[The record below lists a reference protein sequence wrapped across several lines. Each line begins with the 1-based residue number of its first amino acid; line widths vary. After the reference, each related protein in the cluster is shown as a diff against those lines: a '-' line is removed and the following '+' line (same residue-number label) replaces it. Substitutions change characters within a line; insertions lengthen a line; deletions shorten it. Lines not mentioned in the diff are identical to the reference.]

1 MLTNRFKALE
11 DAIAQLP
18 PDVQDKLAEALED
31 ALRQATITAPL
42 AAPEV
47 RAAIDRALERHA
59 ASVQY
64 LQDK

>member
-11 DAIAQLP
+11 DAIAQVP
-18 PDVQDKLAEALED
+18 PDVQDRLAEALDD
-31 ALRQATITAPL
+31 ALRQAAVTAPL
-42 AAPEV
+42 VAPDV
-47 RAAIDRALERHA
+47 RAAIDRALEQHT

>member
-18 PDVQDKLAEALED
+18 PDVQDNLAAALED
-31 ALRQATITAPL
+31 ALHQAKLTAPL
-42 AAPEV
+42 VAPEV
-47 RAAIDRALERHA
+47 RAAIDRALEQHV